1 MTRAERKMSGLLIK
15 WWLFH
20 RLSTGLE
27 IQTSEDGKLWPA
39 LGMIH
44 SFVCLFVF
52 SKLRQ
57 CDFNLAMTVSFL
69 SQSIICTK
77 LYNLASALTTLAS
90 NHFDRKPS
98 VLNNIHSADTKQ
110 KGKEQ
115 SLGTNNCLEWP
126 WRLVFGVSGEGG
138 TYAKSWR
145 FEKILFQN
153 GFRDK
158 DSLLRTEMA
167 RKKYLINS
175 YQHWIKKLA
184 LICSL
189 PLTHSVSCGKPLDF
203 SVFCSFFCMN

>member
-1 MTRAERKMSGLLIK
+1 MTGAERKMSGLLIK

-138 TYAKSWR
+138 DVCQELKIWENSFPERLQGQRLSLEDWNG
-145 FEKILFQN
+145 EKEIFN
-153 GFRDK
+153 K
-158 DSLLRTEMA
+158 
-167 RKKYLINS
+167 
-175 YQHWIKKLA
+175 
-184 LICSL
+184 
-189 PLTHSVSCGKPLDF
+189 
-203 SVFCSFFCMN
+203 